1 MKLISTLIII
11 FIITGCTSMRSVE
24 LSPEQLQARISAGEL
39 INEGDKVKIVTT
51 EGITHQFVVTDINDA
66 TIVGDNIEV
75 PIVDIIA
82 LRTKEFSGGKTAGLA
97 GGTVVLILL
106 LASTITLGVGY

>member
-1 MKLISTLIII
+1 MKLISTLIVIL
-11 FIITGCTSMRSVE
+11 IITGCTSMKPVE
-24 LSPEQLQARISAGEL
+24 LSPEQLQDRISAGEL
-39 INEGDKVKIVTT
+39 VNEGDKVKIVTT
-51 EGITHQFVVTDINDA
+51 EGKSHQFVVTDINDT